1 MFDYK
6 LLEALAA
13 VLREGGFD
21 KAAKVLHLT
30 QSAIS
35 QRIRLLEEQTGQI
48 LLARSTPPAPTRAG
62 QQLLKHYLQVRQL
75 EEDLHQEMGA
85 TEENEWTSLALG
97 INADSLATWFPRVI
111 LPFLR
116 ESKILLDIRV
126 DDQDQTHRL
135 LKDGEVMGCVSMQ
148 EQAMQGCKVTSLG
161 CMHYRAWAT
170 PTFAETWL
178 PQGLADHETG
188 KHAPIILFN
197 RKDEVHHRLLREL
210 WGLVPASMPTHYA
223 PSSEQFA
230 HWIAAGIGYGML
242 PDQQS
247 APAQELGLLIEI
259 ASGHSVPVKLYW
271 HCWNI
276 QSPSLVRLTTHLVR
290 EARQQ
295 LEENAATT

>member
-6 LLEALAA
+6 LLEAFAA

-35 QRIRLLEEQTGQI
+35 QRLRLLEEQTGQI

-62 QQLLKHYLQVRQL
+62 QQLLKHFLQVKQL
-75 EEDLHQEMGA
+75 EEDFRQEMGA
-85 TEENEWTSLALG
+85 GETHDWTSLALG
-97 INADSLATWFPRVI
+97 INADSLATWFPRAI

-116 ESKILLDIRV
+116 DSNILLDIRV

-135 LKDGEVMGCVSMQ
+135 LKEGEVMGCVSTQ
-148 EQAMQGCKVTSLG
+148 EQAMQGCRVTYLG

-170 PTFAETWL
+170 PSFAATWL
-178 PQGLADHETG
+178 PRGLADQETG

-197 RKDEVHHRLLREL
+197 RKDEVHHRLFKEL
-210 WGLVPASMPTHYA
+210 WGLVPAPLPTHYA

-247 APAQELGLLIEI
+247 TSARKRDLLIEV
-259 ASGHSVPVKLYW
+259 APGHSVPVNLYW

-276 QSPSLVRLTTHLVR
+276 QSPSLLRLTTHLVR